1 VSQALDYGEQIS
13 FGGDVEIVKQISFS
27 WSFE

>member
-1 VSQALDYGEQIS
+1 VPQALDYGEQRNY
-13 FGGDVEIVKQISFS
+13 GGDVEIVKRISFS